1 MYDTNIQVDR
11 VLIVAVETPD
21 IDSELLN
28 TILEEMESLVTTAGG
43 QVCGCIRQKLRQVDK
58 RSLVGEGK
66 LLEIEDY
73 IVANDVNLLV
83 TYNPLTPNMHQ
94 YLTNRF
100 DIRLIDRVQLILD
113 IFAMRARSREG
124 KLQVEL
130 AQYKYLLPRMVGRG
144 KSMSRL
150 GGGIGSRG
158 PGETQ
163 LETDRRH
170 IRRLMRSIEKDL
182 KEVEDNRDR
191 TRHRRLEGSEFN
203 VGLVGYTNAGK
214 STLLSQLTGQETY
227 VENLLFATLDP
238 LTRKLSIRGQD
249 AFTLTDTVGFIEA
262 LPQQLIQTFKS
273 TLEEIRQVDMLLHVV
288 DVSDPA
294 HLMHE
299 EAVMSLLKDLEMDEI
314 PILTLYNKKDQLKNT
329 HFSPTLFPHLIIS
342 AHDETDIERVKEGIW
357 QEAVRQGQELEVR
370 IPADQ
375 ADDLYH
381 LKKVDLVESIDFD
394 EDRDYYVVHGYNLK
408 KYDL

>member
-1 MYDTNIQVDR
+1 MYDTSIQVDR

-28 TILEEMESLVTTAGG
+28 TLLEEMESLVTTAGG
-43 QVCGCIRQKLRQVDK
+43 QVCGCIRQKLRQIDK

-130 AQYKYLLPRMVGRG
+130 AQYQYLLPRMVGRG

-182 KEVEDNRDR
+182 KEVEANRDR

-249 AFTLTDTVGFIEA
+249 TFTLTDTVGFIEA

-357 QEAVRQGQELEVR
+357 QEAVRQGQALEVR

-394 EDRDYYVVHGYNLK
+394 EDRDDYVVHGYNLK

>member
-1 MYDTNIQVDR
+1 MYDTSIQVDR

-28 TILEEMESLVTTAGG
+28 TLLEEMESLVTTAGG
-43 QVCGCIRQKLRQVDK
+43 QVCGCIRQKLRQIDK

-73 IVANDVNLLV
+73 IVANEVNLLV

-182 KEVEDNRDR
+182 KEVEANRDR

-249 AFTLTDTVGFIEA
+249 TFTLTDTVGFIEA

-357 QEAVRQGQELEVR
+357 QEAVRQGQALEVR

-394 EDRDYYVVHGYNLK
+394 EDRDDYVVHGYNLK

>member
-1 MYDTNIQVDR
+1 MYDTSIQVDR

-28 TILEEMESLVTTAGG
+28 TLLEEMESLVTTAGG
-43 QVCGCIRQKLRQVDK
+43 QVCGCIRQKLSQIDK

-73 IVANDVNLLV
+73 IVADDVNLLV

-342 AHDETDIERVKEGIW
+342 AHDETDIERVKERIW
-357 QEAVRQGQELEVR
+357 QEAVRQGQALEVR
-370 IPADQ
+370 IPANQ

-394 EDRDYYVVHGYNLK
+394 EDRDDYVVHGYNLK

>member
-357 QEAVRQGQELEVR
+357 QEAVRQGQALEVR

>member
-1 MYDTNIQVDR
+1 MYDTSIQVDR

-28 TILEEMESLVTTAGG
+28 TLLEEMESLVTTAGG
-43 QVCGCIRQKLRQVDK
+43 QVCGCIRQKLSQIDK

-73 IVANDVNLLV
+73 IVADDVNLLV

-357 QEAVRQGQELEVR
+357 QEAVRQGQALEVR
-370 IPADQ
+370 IPANQ

-394 EDRDYYVVHGYNLK
+394 EDRDDYVVHGYNLK

>member
-28 TILEEMESLVTTAGG
+28 TLLEEMESLVTTAGG

-357 QEAVRQGQELEVR
+357 QEAVRQGQALEVR

>member
-1 MYDTNIQVDR
+1 MYDTSIQVDR

-28 TILEEMESLVTTAGG
+28 TLLEEMESLVTTAGG
-43 QVCGCIRQKLRQVDK
+43 QVCGCIRQKLRQIDK

-182 KEVEDNRDR
+182 KEVEANRDR

-357 QEAVRQGQELEVR
+357 QEAVRQGQALEVR
-370 IPADQ
+370 IPANQ

-394 EDRDYYVVHGYNLK
+394 EDRDDYVVHGYNLK

>member
-1 MYDTNIQVDR
+1 
-11 VLIVAVETPD
+11 
-21 IDSELLN
+21 
-28 TILEEMESLVTTAGG
+28 MESLVTTAGG

-357 QEAVRQGQELEVR
+357 QEAVRQGQALEVR

>member
-1 MYDTNIQVDR
+1 MYDTSIQVDR

-28 TILEEMESLVTTAGG
+28 TLLEEMESLVTTAGG
-43 QVCGCIRQKLRQVDK
+43 QVCGCIRQKLSQIDK

-73 IVANDVNLLV
+73 IVADDVNLLV

-182 KEVEDNRDR
+182 KEVEANRDR

-357 QEAVRQGQELEVR
+357 QEAVRQGQALEVR
-370 IPADQ
+370 IPANQ

-394 EDRDYYVVHGYNLK
+394 EDRDDYVVHGYNLK

>member
-21 IDSELLN
+21 IASELLN
-28 TILEEMESLVTTAGG
+28 TLLEEMESLVTTAGG
-43 QVCGCIRQKLRQVDK
+43 QVCGCIRQKLSQIDK

-357 QEAVRQGQELEVR
+357 QEAVRQGQALEVR

-394 EDRDYYVVHGYNLK
+394 EDRDDYVVHGYNLK

>member
-1 MYDTNIQVDR
+1 MYDTSIQVDR

-28 TILEEMESLVTTAGG
+28 TLLEEMESLVTTAGG
-43 QVCGCIRQKLRQVDK
+43 QVCGCIRQKLRQIDK

-182 KEVEDNRDR
+182 KEVEANRDR

-249 AFTLTDTVGFIEA
+249 TFTLTDTVGFIEA

-394 EDRDYYVVHGYNLK
+394 EDRDDYVVHGYNLK

>member
-43 QVCGCIRQKLRQVDK
+43 QVCGCIRQKLSQIDK

-357 QEAVRQGQELEVR
+357 QEAVRQGQALEVR

>member
-1 MYDTNIQVDR
+1 MYDTSIQVDR

-28 TILEEMESLVTTAGG
+28 TLLEEMESLVTTAGG

-182 KEVEDNRDR
+182 KEVEANRDR

-249 AFTLTDTVGFIEA
+249 VFTLTDTVGFIEA

-357 QEAVRQGQELEVR
+357 QEAVRQGQALEVR

-394 EDRDYYVVHGYNLK
+394 EDRDDYVVHGYNLK